1 MCSHVRG
8 TALAATQAAAA
19 AEAEAAAPFC
29 VLLSLYMPQHTIDSA
44 DIYVN
49 NFSCCRSSSSARS
62 AKRFNNSSSGSNNRK
77 KSECMKCISVDV
89 TMTLSPCFVPSPH
102 HCWCTPAGPYKRPKS
117 VTPLTRRTLSS
128 CSLQPPSSLPCK
140 PSRAADKYNKIDLI
154 FKEWTTNKCINLI
167 DKSCLIIEH

>member
-8 TALAATQAAAA
+8 SALAAAAAAA

-49 NFSCCRSSSSARS
+49 NFSCCRSSSSASS
-62 AKRFNNSSSGSNNRK
+62 AKRFNNSSSSNNRK
-77 KSECMKCISVDV
+77 KSECIKCISVDV
-89 TMTLSPCFVPSPH
+89 TMTLSPCFVPSLH
-102 HCWCTPAGPYKRPKS
+102 YWWTPAGAYKRPKS

-128 CSLQPPSSLPCK
+128 CSLHPPSSLPCK

-154 FKEWTTNKCINLI
+154 FKEWITNKYINLI
-167 DKSCLIIEH
+167 DKSCLLIEH